1 MQSPDKPFIVV
12 DGVTYI
18 NEGLVRQVAVSAK
31 ITSKAVDLAGKPLI
45 EMELGSGAITLRNSE
60 PGAVK
65 PEKGIN
71 SQFIVEPSRWSISLE
86 QNGSGQY
93 VAAGI
98 GLGTSEFEQARA
110 KGPDA
115 VLRYLSE
122 EISSSKLAADLRR
135 SVDDG
140 NSDLAVALAEAGKMK
155 LEKAAS
161 KDRERAMEEVVRDV
175 LRKEILP
182 GGLLSRR

>member
-18 NEGLVRQVAVSAK
+18 NGNLVRKVAVSAK
-31 ITSKAVDLAGKPLI
+31 ITSKAVDSAGNPLI
-45 EMELGSGAITLRNSE
+45 EMDLGSGSVTLRHSQ
-60 PGAVK
+60 
-65 PEKGIN
+65 PEAGKAEQDIAC
-71 SQFIVEPSRWSISLE
+71 QQIVDPARLAIKIER
-86 QNGSGQY
+86 NGSGQY

-98 GLGTSEFEQARA
+98 GLGASEFEQARA

-122 EISSSKLAADLRR
+122 EISSSKLATDLRR

-175 LRKEILP
+175 LRKEIRP
-182 GGLLSRR
+182 GGLLYRC